1 MVILATPVQEYF
13 AEKLEVYLKRTII
26 CGVKE
31 HFKKGVN
38 NMAKGGEFILPS
50 SSLPDIFTVNDLT
63 EEQNMIQKTMKE
75 FMGDKVLTD
84 KAIERIESKD
94 FNYTLEL
101 MQDLARLDLLG
112 VEVPESYRGLA
123 LGKITGTV
131 VAENIA
137 RQGSLACTFLAHTG
151 IATYPILLFGTE
163 EQKQKYLPKLVSAEW
178 MGAYA
183 LTEAGAGSDAAAIKT
198 KAVPIEDGKYFV
210 LNGEKIFITNGGF
223 ADIFIV
229 FAKINGD
236 DNLHSAFIVEKS
248 FGGIEIG
255 KEEHKMGIVG
265 SSTVPVKLNDVRVPK
280 ENMLGQPGSGL
291 KVALN
296 VLNLGRFKL
305 AAASLGGARACL
317 ESALAYARQRKQFGK
332 YLVEFP
338 VIRGKLAM
346 MVAHIYAMESV
357 VYRTAGLLEDALKE
371 VDAND
376 QKAMLKAIGEFA
388 IECSA
393 IKVFCSDVLDMIVA
407 DETVQIHGGY
417 GYIIEDKATCAAR
430 YLLNARINRLFEGT
444 NEVNNQ
450 LMFVQLMA
458 KTLRGQ
464 LPLMK
469 AIQKAQSDAISG
481 ATEPETD
488 LIKKLSKSLNGVKSS
503 VLLSGGVFIKNYFPP
518 NLSPEE
524 MKQRFFEHQIIIDH
538 LSRGLASVY
547 VMESALASLNKHRN
561 ERDERK
567 VRWLFHQTLNDVE
580 RLPKEIITMSTSGD
594 EAKTVIAMF
603 KRLMK
608 FELENKEVLANQIVQ
623 DLP

>member
-1 MVILATPVQEYF
+1 
-13 AEKLEVYLKRTII
+13 
-26 CGVKE
+26 
-31 HFKKGVN
+31 
-38 NMAKGGEFILPS
+38 MAKGGEFIIPS
-50 SSLPDIFTVNDLT
+50 GSLPDIFTVNDLT

-75 FMGDKVLTD
+75 FMRDKVLTD
-84 KAIERIESKD
+84 KANERIESKD

-101 MQDLARLDLLG
+101 MQDLAGLGLLG
-112 VEVPESYRGLA
+112 VEVPESYGGLA

-594 EAKTVIAMF
+594 EAKTVIAVF

>member
-1 MVILATPVQEYF
+1 MFQ
-13 AEKLEVYLKRTII
+13 KLEVYSKRTII
-26 CGVKE
+26 GGVKE
-31 HFKKGVN
+31 YIKKGVN
-38 NMAKGGEFILPS
+38 NVAKGGEFVLPS
-50 SSLPDIFTVNDLT
+50 NSLPDIFTINDLT
-63 EEQNMIQKTMKE
+63 EEQLMIQSTMRD
-75 FMGDKVLTD
+75 FMDNEVLVD
-84 KAIERIESKD
+84 KAIERIEAKD
-94 FNYTLEL
+94 FNFSLQKIRGL
-101 MQDLARLDLLG
+101 ADLGFLG
-112 VEVPESYRGLA
+112 VEVSEQYGGLG
-123 LGKITGTV
+123 LGKITGVV

-163 EQKQKYLPKLVSAEW
+163 EQKQKYLPKLVSGEW

-198 KAVPIEDGKYFV
+198 KAVPSEDGEHFV
-210 LNGEKIFITNGGF
+210 ITGEKIFITNGGF
-223 ADIFIV
+223 ADVFIV

-280 ENMLGQPGSGL
+280 ENMLGQPGNGL
-291 KVALN
+291 KIALN

-332 YLVEFP
+332 YLVELP
-338 VIRGKLAM
+338 VIKGKLAM
-346 MVAHIYAMESV
+346 MVAYIYAMESA

-393 IKVFCSDVLDMIVA
+393 IKVSCSDVLDMIIA

-444 NEVNNQ
+444 NEVNDQ
-450 LMFVQLMA
+450 LMFVQLMT
-458 KTLRGQ
+458 KTLRGE

-469 AIQKAQSDAISG
+469 AIQKAQSDAMSG

-518 NLSPEE
+518 SLSPEE
-524 MKQRFFEHQIIIDH
+524 MKQRVFEHQIIIDH
-538 LSRGLASVY
+538 LSRGLTSVY
-547 VMESALASLNKHRN
+547 MMESALASLNKHRN

-567 VRWLFHQTLNDVE
+567 IRWLFHQMLNDVE
-580 RLPKEIITMSTSGD
+580 RLPKEIVAMSSKGD
-594 EAKTVIAMF
+594 EARTVTAMF

-608 FELENKEVLANQIVQ
+608 FELENKEELANQIVQ